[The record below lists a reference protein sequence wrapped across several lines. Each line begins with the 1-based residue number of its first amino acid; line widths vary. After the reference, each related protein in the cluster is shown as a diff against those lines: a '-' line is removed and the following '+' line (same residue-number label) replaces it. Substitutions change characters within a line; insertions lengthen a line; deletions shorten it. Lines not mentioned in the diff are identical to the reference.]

1 MSLKDW
7 LKEPPP
13 RQPRMGVRHPA
24 PQIVVIHPSGT
35 AEKEDPVKDI
45 SATGVYILTEDRWDP
60 GTPVPLTLHHTCIEH
75 EDSGHDITLPAKA
88 VRCGQDGVGLSFELP
103 KDIDPLAW
111 VNLVEGALG
120 EAGPDDI
127 VGQFKM
133 AEAAA
138 FMSHICPDAARDFR
152 QRICS
157 DLSSGRFRQAIEI
170 ALKAKHILAGWPDS
184 DNMRADPTLL
194 TRILEYGSW
203 AEEDS
208 TQQLWA
214 GLLAIACAP
223 EKEDEVNLDLVE
235 RLSQFAAIHFRIFTA
250 ACARATKVLS
260 DEGKVSAQPLVYTT
274 DEVLKIVGSRDLGRV
289 ERDLQHLCDLGFFV
303 SKSVPSS
310 YVPVDELDLTPT
322 NLGLKLYARFHAHRG
337 APETFYDL
345 RAPTAVSETRSS
357 QEVAAPPR

>member
-13 RQPRMGVRHPA
+13 RLPRRGVRHPA
-24 PQIVVIHPSGT
+24 PQIVVLHPSGT

-45 SATGVYILTEDRWDP
+45 SATGVYLLTDDRWDP
-60 GTPVPLTLHHTCIEH
+60 GTPVPLTLHTASLEH

-120 EAGPDDI
+120 EAGPDDV

-157 DLSSGRFRQAIEI
+157 DLSSGRFRQAVEI
-170 ALKAKHILAGWPDS
+170 ALKAKQILAGWPDS

-203 AEEDS
+203 AEEEA

-214 GLLAIACAP
+214 GLLAIACTP
-223 EKEDEVNLDLVE
+223 EKEDDVNLDLLE
-235 RLSQFAAIHFRIFTA
+235 RLSQFAAIHFRIFTV

-260 DEGKVSAQPLVYTT
+260 GEGTVAAKPLIYTT

-303 SKSVPSS
+303 SKNVPSS
-310 YVPVDELDLTPT
+310 YVPVDELDLAPT
-322 NLGLKLYARFHAHRG
+322 NLGLRVYARFHAHRG
-337 APETFYDL
+337 AVEAFYGL
-345 RAPTAVSETRSS
+345 GAGAGGNKTESNP
-357 QEVAAPPR
+357 QVAAPER

>member
-7 LKEPPP
+7 LKEPP
-13 RQPRMGVRHPA
+13 RTPRMGVRHPA
-24 PQIVVIHPSGT
+24 PDIAVIHPSGT
-35 AEKEDPVKDI
+35 TEKDDPVKDV
-45 SATGVYILTEDRWDP
+45 SATGVYMLTQDRWDP
-60 GTPVPLTLHHTCIEH
+60 GTPVPLTLHHTNIEDKGSAH
-75 EDSGHDITLPAKA
+75 GITLPAKT
-88 VRCGQDGVGLSFELP
+88 VRCGKDGVGLSFELP

-111 VNLVEGALG
+111 VNLVEGAVG

-138 FMSHICPDAARDFR
+138 FLSHICPDAERDFR

-157 DLSSGRFRQAIEI
+157 DLSSGRFRQAVEI
-170 ALKAKHILAGWPDS
+170 ALKAKRILAGWPDG

-194 TRILEYGSW
+194 TRILEYASW

-208 TQQLWA
+208 TQQQWA
-214 GLLAIACAP
+214 GLLAIACVP
-223 EKEDEVNLDLVE
+223 EKEDEANLDLVE

-250 ACARATKVLS
+250 GCARATKVLS
-260 DEGKVSAQPLVYTT
+260 DAGIVSAQPLVYTT

-303 SKSVPSS
+303 SKNVPSS
-310 YVPVDELDLTPT
+310 YVPVDELDLAPT
-322 NLGLKLYARFHAHRG
+322 SLGLKLYARFHAHRG
-337 APETFYDL
+337 APETFYGL
-345 RAPTAVSETRSS
+345 SAPLGTSETRS
-357 QEVAAPPR
+357 